1 MTLINRLPYPPTLWT
16 PYRHI

>member
-1 MTLINRLPYPPTLWT
+1 MTLINRPPYPPTLWT